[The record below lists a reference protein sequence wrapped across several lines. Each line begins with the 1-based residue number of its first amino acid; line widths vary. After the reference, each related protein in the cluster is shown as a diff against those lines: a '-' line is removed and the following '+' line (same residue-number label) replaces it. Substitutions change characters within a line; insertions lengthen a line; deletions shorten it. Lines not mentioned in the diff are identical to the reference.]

1 MQAIL
6 MFIEYHILKKGKIIP
21 ILLFSFGI
29 GACVY
34 FFTDD
39 SIYNANVDKYLG
51 NILNV
56 LGILL
61 GFSISTLAI
70 LLSVEN
76 DNMKAAKKELIK
88 DKNGNEM
95 MLYKQK
101 ISLFESVTME
111 LVYLILIQGFLLIAN
126 FVCPHFI
133 VIESNIGKCIYSIDV
148 SFMVYSIFLL
158 IQNMLNMYFI
168 LTKKGMR

>member
-29 GACVY
+29 GAFVY
-34 FFTDD
+34 FFTDY
-39 SIYNANVDKYLG
+39 SVYNANVDKYLG

-76 DNMKAAKKELIK
+76 ENMKAAKKELIK
-88 DKNGNEM
+88 DKKGNEII
-95 MLYKQK
+95 LYKQK

-111 LVYLILIQGFLLIAN
+111 LVYLILIQGVLLIAN
-126 FVCPHFI
+126 FVYPHF
-133 VIESNIGKCIYSIDV
+133 VVVESNIGKCIYSVNV

-158 IQNMLNMYFI
+158 IRNMLNMYFI